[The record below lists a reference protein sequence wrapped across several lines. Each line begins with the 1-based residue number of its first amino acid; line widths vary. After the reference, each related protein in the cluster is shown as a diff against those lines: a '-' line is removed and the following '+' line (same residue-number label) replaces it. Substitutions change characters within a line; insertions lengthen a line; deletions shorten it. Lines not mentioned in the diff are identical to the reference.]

1 MPASQLNPW
10 KSTSV
15 CQPCSAGNLQTS
27 TSLGPPCSEAS
38 PVVSSDRRSGP
49 FIPPAIGVCTSLRES
64 HPSTMSS
71 RSVSTGAST
80 PLEAQGATSPTAHSA
95 VDMPADDERGVNVE
109 RAKSEFAMLE
119 TSLSRQSHTY
129 GRQQTEQPKDVES
142 DAANADDDEDFD
154 LVQYLRSTQSEN
166 SKAGIKSKHVGVSW
180 TNFEVL
186 GNDSM
191 ALNIRTFPDAVTGT
205 FLGPIFKIMAALN
218 KNRGRKLLQNFNGFA
233 KPGEMVLV
241 VGRPGSGCSTFLKTI
256 ANQRGGYIAVNGD
269 VSYGGISAHEFGKKY
284 KSEAVYN
291 EEDDFHFAT
300 LTVQQT
306 LEFALNLKSPG
317 KRLPHQ
323 TVKSLNKEVLD
334 TFLKMLG
341 IPHTANTLVGSATVR
356 GVSGGERKR
365 VSIAECMA
373 SRAAVL
379 SWDNATRGLDASTAL
394 DYAKCMRVFTDIVG
408 LTTFVTLYQPG
419 EGIWEQFDKV
429 MVIDQGRCV
438 YFGPRDKARAYFL
451 DLGFKDYPRQT
462 SADFLSGCTDPNL
475 DRFPEGKT
483 ADDVPSTP
491 ERLEQAFQNSQIYR
505 DMMQQKQEYD
515 AQLEADNNAEKEFR
529 EAVLEDKHRGVRP
542 KSVYTVS
549 FARQVQVLTK
559 RQMQM
564 ILGNRL
570 DIFVSFA
577 TTIAIAL
584 IVGGVFLNLP
594 ETAAGAFTRG
604 GVLFI
609 GLLFN
614 ALTAFNEL
622 PTQMGGRPVLYKQMN
637 YAFYRPSALSLAQ
650 LFADI
655 PLSISKII
663 LFSIILYF
671 MAGLER
677 TAGAFF
683 TFFIFVYTGYL
694 AMSALFRLF
703 GTVCKSYDTAA
714 RLAAVII
721 SALVVFAGYVI
732 PRNAM
737 YRWLFWISLACV
749 GTYIVPRNPPGS
761 NAYPNDVGA
770 NQVCTLPGAQPGN
783 QFVAGNDYLRASFGY
798 DSSDLWLYFGV
809 VVIFFVGLVAVTM
822 IAIEVFSH
830 GSFSSALTI
839 VKKPNKE
846 EQKLN
851 QRLKERASMKEKDAS
866 KQLDVESQP
875 FTWEKIRY
883 TVPVKGGKL
892 QLLDDVYG
900 YCRPG
905 TLTALMG
912 ASGAGKTT
920 LLDVLADRKSIGV
933 ISGDRLIGGKK
944 IGIDFQRGCG
954 YAEQQDIHE
963 GTSTVREA
971 LRFSAYL
978 RQPQHVPKE
987 DKDAYV
993 EDIIE
998 LLEMQEIADA
1008 MIGVP
1013 EFGLG
1018 VGDRKR
1024 VTIGVELAARP
1035 DLLLFLDE
1043 PTSGLDG
1050 QTAYNVVRFL
1060 KKLAASG
1067 QAILC
1072 TIHQP
1077 NALLFEQFDR
1087 LLLLE
1092 RGGKTVYFG
1101 PIGPNATHIV
1111 DYFAERGAKCPEK
1124 VNMAEYMLDAMGA
1137 GSMKRVGNKPWS
1149 QLYLESDLFQE
1160 NLAEIEK
1167 IKQETNASAKAN
1179 EDEGKKKKKQT
1190 EFATSFG
1197 TQVKVVLKR
1206 SLLSTWR
1213 QPDYQFTRLFQHAAI
1228 SLITGLCFLNLSNS
1242 VASLQYRVFGIFMAT
1257 VLPAIILAQIEPFF
1271 IMARS
1276 VFIREDSSKMYS
1288 GTVFAITQ
1296 LIQEVPFSIASAVV
1310 YFLLF
1315 YFPTGFQTGSD
1326 RAGYFFAMLLV
1337 TELFAVTLGQ
1347 AVAAISPSVYIAS
1360 LFNPFLIIIMSLLC
1374 GVTIPYP
1381 NLPHFFKSWLYWV
1394 NPLTYLVSG
1403 LITNEMHELPI
1414 RCTESELARFQP
1426 QSGQTCT
1433 QWAGTF
1439 LNAFGGYLENP
1450 DATADC
1456 GYCQYSRGDDFYAG
1470 LNISFSERGR
1480 NIGIVIAFVA
1490 FNAIATIVASRYI
1503 KYANR

>member
-1 MPASQLNPW
+1 MSDPTSFSGISTPAGPAAMYTPDNRS
-10 KSTSV
+10 
-15 CQPCSAGNLQTS
+15 SANG
-27 TSLGPPCSEAS
+27 
-38 PVVSSDRRSGP
+38 D
-49 FIPPAIGVCTSLRES
+49 
-64 HPSTMSS
+64 H
-71 RSVSTGAST
+71 SVSIDDNSGAKDS
-80 PLEAQGATSPTAHSA
+80 H
-95 VDMPADDERGVNVE
+95 VDVD
-109 RAKSEFAMLE
+109 RAKAEFHQLQ
-119 TSLSRQSHTY
+119 TSLSRQSETT
-129 GRQQTEQPKDVES
+129 RQNSQEAQDIEAGQKGGD
-142 DAANADDDEDFD
+142 NDDDDDFD
-154 LVQYLRSTQSEN
+154 LVQYLRSVQSEN
-166 SKAGIKSKHVGVSW
+166 AQAGIKSKHIGVSW
-180 TNFEVL
+180 SDLEVI

-191 ALNIRTFPDAVTGT
+191 SLNIRTFPDAITGL
-205 FLGPIFKIMAALN
+205 FLGPLFSIMSRLN
-218 KNRGRKLLQNFNGFA
+218 KNRGRKLLQNFNGVA

-256 ANQRGGYIAVNGD
+256 ANQRGGYIGVNGD
-269 VSYGGISAHEFGKKY
+269 VKYGGIPSQEFARKY
-284 KSEAVYN
+284 QGEAVYN
-291 EEDDFHFAT
+291 EEDDVHFPT
-300 LTVQQT
+300 LTVKQT
-306 LEFALNLKSPG
+306 LEFALSLKSPG

-323 TVKSLNKEVLD
+323 TVKSLNEEVLN

-341 IPHTANTLVGSATVR
+341 IPHTANTLVGSAVVR

-373 SRAAVL
+373 SRAAVV
-379 SWDNATRGLDASTAL
+379 SWDNSTRGLDASTAL
-394 DYAKCMRVFTDIVG
+394 DYAKCMRVFTDILG
-408 LTTFVTLYQPG
+408 LTTFITLYQPG

-429 MVIDQGRCV
+429 MVIDEGRCV
-438 YFGPRDKARAYFL
+438 YYGPRIKARQYFL

-462 SADFLSGCTDPNL
+462 SADFCSGCTDPNL
-475 DRFPEGKT
+475 DRFAEGQDEST
-483 ADDVPSTP
+483 VPSTS
-491 ERLEQAFQNSQIYR
+491 ERLEEVYHNSSIYQ
-505 DMMQQKQEYD
+505 DMLRQKQEYD
-515 AQLEADNNAEKEFR
+515 AQIAADRSAEEEFR
-529 EAVLEDKHRGVRP
+529 QAVLEDKHKGVRP
-542 KSVYTVS
+542 KSIYTVS
-549 FARQVQVLTK
+549 FARQVQALTV

-564 ILGNRL
+564 ILGNQF

-577 TTIAIAL
+577 TTITIAL
-584 IVGGVFLNLP
+584 IVGGIFLNLP
-594 ETAAGAFTRG
+594 ETAAGGFTRG

-614 ALTAFNEL
+614 ALTAFSEL
-622 PTQMGGRPVLYKQMN
+622 PTQMGGRPVLFKQMN
-637 YAFYRPSALSLAQ
+637 YAFYRPAALSLAQ
-650 LFADI
+650 LFSDI
-655 PLSISKII
+655 PLSLGRVI

-677 TAGAFF
+677 SAGAFF
-683 TFFIFVYTGYL
+683 TFFLFVYFGYL

-703 GTVCKSYDTAA
+703 GTVCKSYDVAA

-732 PRNAM
+732 PRDAM
-737 YRWLFWISLACV
+737 YRWLFWISYLNPLYFAFSGLMMNEFKNLSLACV

-761 NAYPNDVGA
+761 TQYPDNVGQ
-770 NQVCTLPGAQPGN
+770 NQVCTLPGARAGQ

-798 DSSDLWLYFGV
+798 DSGDLWLYFGV
-809 VVIFFVGLVAVTM
+809 TVIFFVGLVGITM
-822 IAIEVFSH
+822 VAIEIFQH
-830 GSFSSALTI
+830 GKHSSALTI

-851 QRLKERASMKEKDAS
+851 QRLKERASMKEKDSS
-866 KQLDVESQP
+866 KQLDVESKP
-875 FTWEKIRY
+875 FTWEKLCY
-883 TVPVKGGKL
+883 EVPVKGGKR
-892 QLLDDVYG
+892 QLLDNVYG

-933 ISGDRLIGGKK
+933 ISGERLIDGKK
-944 IGIDFQRGCG
+944 IGIEFQRGCG

-963 GTSTVREA
+963 GTATVREA

-978 RQPQHVPKE
+978 RQPPSVPKE

-998 LLEMQEIADA
+998 LLEMQDIADA
-1008 MIGVP
+1008 MIGIP

-1018 VGDRKR
+1018 IGDRKR

-1101 PIGPNATHIV
+1101 DVGPNAKHIV
-1111 DYFAERGAKCPEK
+1111 KYFADRGAECPGN
-1124 VNMAEYMLDAMGA
+1124 VNMAEYMLDAIGA
-1137 GSMKRVGNKPWS
+1137 GSMKRVGDKPWS
-1149 QLYLESDLFQE
+1149 ELYKESDLFQH

-1167 IKQETNASAKAN
+1167 IKQESSSSTSQGSEQSHK
-1179 EDEGKKKKKQT
+1179 T
-1190 EFATSFG
+1190 EYATPFVY
-1197 TQVKVVLKR
+1197 QVKTVLHR
-1206 SLLSTWR
+1206 ALLSTWR

-1228 SLITGLCFLNLSNS
+1228 ALISGLCFLNLDNS
-1242 VASLQYRVFGIFMAT
+1242 VASLQYRIFGIFMAT

-1271 IMARS
+1271 IMSRS

-1288 GTVFAITQ
+1288 GVVFAIVQ
-1296 LIQEVPFSIASAVV
+1296 LIQEVPFGIVSTVV

-1315 YFPTGFQTGSD
+1315 YYPAGFQTGSD

-1337 TELFAVTLGQ
+1337 TEMFAVTLGQ
-1347 AVAAISPSVYIAS
+1347 AIAAISPSIYIAS
-1360 LFNPFLIIIMSLLC
+1360 LFNPFMIVIMSLLC

-1381 NLPHFFKSWLYWV
+1381 NMPSFFRSWLYWV

-1403 LITNEMHELPI
+1403 LVTNEMHNLTVE
-1414 RCTESELARFQP
+1414 CTATELARFNP
-1426 QSGQTCT
+1426 PSGQTCRA
-1433 QWAGTF
+1433 WAGAF
-1439 LNAFGGYLENP
+1439 VDAFGGYLQNP
-1450 DATADC
+1450 DATSDC
-1456 GYCQYSRGDDFYAG
+1456 QYCQYRNGDQFYAG
-1470 LNISFSERGR
+1470 LNIDFSERGR
-1480 NIGIVIAFVA
+1480 NIGLVIVYVA
-1490 FNAIATIVASRYI
+1490 FNAIVTILASRFI

>member
-1 MPASQLNPW
+1 M
-10 KSTSV
+10 
-15 CQPCSAGNLQTS
+15 
-27 TSLGPPCSEAS
+27 
-38 PVVSSDRRSGP
+38 SGP
-49 FIPPAIGVCTSLRES
+49 ATFS
-64 HPSTMSS
+64 
-71 RSVSTGAST
+71 
-80 PLEAQGATSPTAHSA
+80 GATTPAGATAAHTPDASRLGHGENST
-95 VDMPADDERGVNVE
+95 VDMSGDSSPNGHHVDID
-109 RAKSEFAMLE
+109 RAKAEFSMLQ
-119 TSLSRQSHTY
+119 TSLSRQSEATRQNSSSSPQDLEAGKTTSDHT
-129 GRQQTEQPKDVES
+129 
-142 DAANADDDEDFD
+142 DDDDSFD
-154 LVQYLRSTQSEN
+154 LVQYLRSTQSEK
-166 SKAGIKSKHVGVSW
+166 SQAGIKSKHIGVSW
-180 TNFEVL
+180 TNLEVI

-191 ALNIRTFPDAVTGT
+191 SLNIRTFPDAITGT
-205 FLGPIFKIMAALN
+205 FLGPIFKILSRLN
-218 KNRGRKLLQNFNGFA
+218 KNRGRKLLQNFTGVA

-241 VGRPGSGCSTFLKTI
+241 VGLPGSGCSTFLKTI
-256 ANQRGGYIAVNGD
+256 ANQRSGYIAVNGD
-269 VSYGGISAHEFGKKY
+269 VLYEGITAHEFAQKY
-284 KSEAVYN
+284 QGEAVYN
-291 EEDDFHFAT
+291 EEDDVHFPT
-300 LTVQQT
+300 LTVKQT
-306 LEFALNLKSPG
+306 LELALNLKSPG
-317 KRLPHQ
+317 KRLPEQ
-323 TVKSLNKEVLD
+323 TVQSLNQEVLN

-341 IPHTANTLVGSATVR
+341 IPHTADTLVGSAVVR

-379 SWDNATRGLDASTAL
+379 GWDNATRGLDASTAL

-408 LTTFVTLYQPG
+408 LTTFITLYQPG

-429 MVIDQGRCV
+429 MVIDEGRCV
-438 YFGPRDKARAYFL
+438 YYGPRDKARQYFL

-462 SADFLSGCTDPNL
+462 SADFCSGCTDPNL
-475 DRFPEGKT
+475 DRFAEGQDENT
-483 ADDVPSTP
+483 VPSTS
-491 ERLEQAFQNSQIYR
+491 ERLEQAYLQSHFYQNMVR
-505 DMMQQKQEYD
+505 EKEEYD
-515 AQLEADNNAEKEFR
+515 AKVAADRSAEQEFR
-529 EAVLEDKHRGVRP
+529 DAVLEDKHKGVRH
-542 KSVYTVS
+542 KSIYTVS
-549 FARQVQVLTK
+549 FFRQVQVLTV

-564 ILGNRL
+564 ILGNKF

-584 IVGGVFLNLP
+584 IVGGIFLNLP
-594 ETAAGAFTRG
+594 DTAAGGFTRG
-604 GVLFI
+604 SVLFI

-622 PTQMGGRPVLYKQMN
+622 PTQMGGRPVLFKQMN
-637 YAFYRPSALSLAQ
+637 YAFYRPAALSLAQ
-650 LFADI
+650 TFADI
-655 PLSISKII
+655 PLSISRII

-671 MAGLER
+671 MAGLRR

-683 TFFIFVYTGYL
+683 TFFLFVYFGYL

-703 GTVCKSYDTAA
+703 GTVCKSYDVAA

-732 PRNAM
+732 PRDAM
-737 YRWLFWISLACV
+737 YRWLFWISYINPLYFAFSGVMMNEFKGLELACV
-749 GTYIVPRNPPGS
+749 GQYIVPRNPTGS
-761 NAYPNDVGA
+761 NQYPDNVGN
-770 NQVCTLPGAQPGN
+770 NQVCTLPGAISGN
-783 QFVAGNDYLRASFGY
+783 QFVAGNDYIRASFGY
-798 DSSDLWLYFGV
+798 DSGDLWLYFGV
-809 VVIFFVGLVAVTM
+809 VVIFFVGLVGVTM
-822 IAIEVFSH
+822 LAIEFFQH
-830 GSFSSALTI
+830 GQFSSALTI
-839 VKKPNKE
+839 VKKPSKE

-851 QRLKERASMKEKDAS
+851 QRLKERASMKEKDS
-866 KQLDVESQP
+866 SQQLDVESKP
-875 FTWEKIRY
+875 FTWEKLCY
-883 TVPVKGGKL
+883 EVPVKGGKR
-892 QLLDDVYG
+892 QLLDEVYG

-933 ISGDRLIGGKK
+933 ISGERLIDGKK
-944 IGIDFQRGCG
+944 IGIEFQRGCG

-963 GTSTVREA
+963 GTATVREA

-978 RQPQHVPKE
+978 RQPAHVPKS

-998 LLEMQEIADA
+998 LLEMQDIADA
-1008 MIGVP
+1008 MIGMP

-1018 VGDRKR
+1018 IGDRKR

-1101 PIGPNATHIV
+1101 DVGPNAKHIV
-1111 DYFAERGAKCPEK
+1111 KYFGDRGAHCPGN
-1124 VNMAEYMLDAMGA
+1124 VNMAEYMLDAIGA
-1137 GSMKRVGNKPWS
+1137 GSQKRVGNKPWS
-1149 QLYLESDLFQE
+1149 ELYKESDLFQQ

-1167 IKQETNASAKAN
+1167 IKQERGSSSKSDGSHEARK
-1179 EDEGKKKKKQT
+1179 T
-1190 EFATSFG
+1190 EYATSFAF
-1197 TQVKVVLKR
+1197 QVKTVLSR
-1206 SLLSTWR
+1206 ALLSTWR
-1213 QPDYQFTRLFQHAAI
+1213 QPDYQFTRLFQHASIA
-1228 SLITGLCFLNLSNS
+1228 LITGLCFLNLDNS
-1242 VASLQYRVFGIFMAT
+1242 TASLQYRIFGIFMAT

-1296 LIQEVPFSIASAVV
+1296 LIQEVPFGIVSVVV

-1315 YFPTGFQTGSD
+1315 YYPAGFQSGSD

-1347 AVAAISPSVYIAS
+1347 ALAAISPSIYIAS
-1360 LFNPFLIIIMSLLC
+1360 LFNPFMIVIMSLLC

-1381 NLPHFFKSWLYWV
+1381 NMPHFFKSWLYWV

-1403 LITNEMHELPI
+1403 LVTNELHQLPV
-1414 RCTESELARFQP
+1414 RCSQNEFAVFQP
-1426 QSGQTCT
+1426 PSGETC
-1433 QWAGTF
+1433 QAWAATF
-1439 LNAFGGYLENP
+1439 VNAFGGYLQNP
-1450 DATADC
+1450 SATADC
-1456 GYCQYSRGDDFYAG
+1456 QYCQYTDGDQFYATF
-1470 LNISFSERGR
+1470 NMEFSQRGR
-1480 NIGIVIAFVA
+1480 NIGIMIAFVA
-1490 FNAIATIVASRYI
+1490 FNALATIAASRFI

>member
-1 MPASQLNPW
+1 MSDPVSYSGATTPADHTAAP
-10 KSTSV
+10 T
-15 CQPCSAGNLQTS
+15 PET
-27 TSLGPPCSEAS
+27 
-38 PVVSSDRRSGP
+38 
-49 FIPPAIGVCTSLRES
+49 
-64 HPSTMSS
+64 
-71 RSVSTGAST
+71 RSVGNGQHSINMHDASN
-80 PLEAQGATSPTAHSA
+80 PHDGHVDVESA
-95 VDMPADDERGVNVE
+95 KA
-109 RAKSEFAMLE
+109 EFSRLQ
-119 TSLSRQSHTY
+119 TSLSRQSEAT
-129 GRQQTEQPKDVES
+129 RQHSQEPNDIEAGQK
-142 DAANADDDEDFD
+142 ANDDDDEDFD
-154 LVQYLRSTQSEN
+154 LVQYLRSVQSEN
-166 SKAGIKSKHVGVSW
+166 SQAGIKSKHIGVSW
-180 TNFEVL
+180 SDLEVL

-191 ALNIRTFPDAVTGT
+191 SLNIKTFPDAITET
-205 FLGPIFKIMAALN
+205 FVGPIFYILN
-218 KNRGRKLLQNFNGFA
+218 RLKKNRGRKLLQNFTGVA

-256 ANQRGGYIAVNGD
+256 ANHRGGYIGVNGN
-269 VSYGGISAHEFGKKY
+269 VKYGGISSQEFASKY
-284 KSEAVYN
+284 QGEAVYN
-291 EEDDFHFAT
+291 EEDDFHFPT
-300 LTVQQT
+300 LTVKQT
-306 LEFALNLKSPG
+306 LEFALSLKSPG

-323 TVKSLNKEVLD
+323 TVQSLNEEVLT

-341 IPHTANTLVGSATVR
+341 IPHTADTLVGSAVVR

-373 SRAAVL
+373 SRAAVV

-394 DYAKCMRVFTDIVG
+394 DYAKCMRVFTDILG
-408 LTTFVTLYQPG
+408 LTTFITLYQPG

-429 MVIDQGRCV
+429 MVIDEGRCV
-438 YFGPRDKARAYFL
+438 YYGPRTKARQYFL

-462 SADFLSGCTDPNL
+462 SADFCSGCTDPNL
-475 DRFPEGKT
+475 DRFAEGQDET
-483 ADDVPSTP
+483 TVPATSQ
-491 ERLEQAFQNSQIYR
+491 RLEEAYQKSSIYQ
-505 DMMQQKQEYD
+505 DMLREKQEYD
-515 AQLEADNNAEKEFR
+515 AQIEADRSAEQEFR
-529 EAVLEDKHRGVRP
+529 QAVLEDKHKGVRP
-542 KSVYTVS
+542 KSIYTVS
-549 FARQVQVLTK
+549 FARQVQALTV
-559 RQMQM
+559 RQMEM
-564 ILGNRL
+564 ILGNRF

-577 TTIAIAL
+577 TTIIIAL
-584 IVGGVFLNLP
+584 FIGGVFLNLP
-594 ETAAGAFTRG
+594 QTAAGAFTRG

-614 ALTAFNEL
+614 ALTAFSEL
-622 PTQMGGRPVLYKQMN
+622 PTQMGGRPVLFKQMN

-650 LFADI
+650 LFSDI
-655 PLSISKII
+655 PLSISRVI

-671 MAGLER
+671 MAGLQR
-677 TAGAFF
+677 SAGAFF
-683 TFFIFVYTGYL
+683 TFFLFVYFGYL

-703 GTVCKSYDTAA
+703 GTVCKSYDVAA

-721 SALVVFAGYVI
+721 SGLVVFAGYVI
-732 PRNAM
+732 PRDAM
-737 YRWLFWISLACV
+737 YRWLFWISYINPLYFAFSGLMMNEFKDLSFACV
-749 GTYIVPRNPPGS
+749 GSYVVPRNPAGMTQ
-761 NAYPNDVGA
+761 YPDNVGQ
-770 NQVCTLPGAQPGN
+770 NQVCTLAGARAGQ

-798 DSSDLWLYFGV
+798 DSGDLWLYFGIT
-809 VVIFFVGLVAVTM
+809 VIFFVGIVGITM
-822 IAIEVFSH
+822 VAIEVFQH
-830 GSFSSALTI
+830 GKYSSALTI

-851 QRLKERASMKEKDAS
+851 QRLKERATMKEKDSS
-866 KQLDVESQP
+866 KQLDVESKP
-875 FTWEKIRY
+875 FTWEKLCY
-883 TVPVKGGKL
+883 EVPVKGGKR
-892 QLLDDVYG
+892 QLLDNVYG

-933 ISGDRLIGGKK
+933 ISGDRLIDGKK
-944 IGIDFQRGCG
+944 IGIEFQRGCG

-963 GTSTVREA
+963 GTATVREA

-978 RQPQHVPKE
+978 RQPVSVPKE

-998 LLEMQEIADA
+998 LLEMQDIADA

-1018 VGDRKR
+1018 IGDRKR

-1101 PIGPNATHIV
+1101 DVGPNAKHIV
-1111 DYFAERGAKCPEK
+1111 KYFADRGAQCPDK
-1124 VNMAEYMLDAMGA
+1124 VNMAEYMLDAIGA

-1149 QLYLESDLFQE
+1149 DVYKESDLFQQ

-1167 IKQETNASAKAN
+1167 IKSESNSSSSHTSQETHSK
-1179 EDEGKKKKKQT
+1179 EY
-1190 EFATSFG
+1190 ATPFFF
-1197 TQVKVVLKR
+1197 QVRTVLQR
-1206 SLLSTWR
+1206 ALLSTWR

-1228 SLITGLCFLNLSNS
+1228 ALITGLCFLNLSNS
-1242 VASLQYRVFGIFMAT
+1242 VASLQYRIFGIFMAT
-1257 VLPAIILAQIEPFF
+1257 VLPAIILAQIQPFF
-1271 IMARS
+1271 IMARM

-1288 GTVFAITQ
+1288 GTVFAIVQ
-1296 LIQEVPFSIASAVV
+1296 IIQEIPFGILSSVV

-1315 YFPTGFQTGSD
+1315 YYPTGFQFASD
-1326 RAGYFFAMLLV
+1326 RAGYFFAMLMV

-1347 AVAAISPSVYIAS
+1347 AIAAISPSIYIAS
-1360 LFNPFLIIIMSLLC
+1360 LFNPFLIVIMALLC

-1381 NLPHFFKSWLYWV
+1381 NMPKFFRSWLYWV

-1403 LITNEMHELPI
+1403 LITNEMHDLIVE
-1414 RCTESELARFQP
+1414 CTSTEFARFQP
-1426 QSGQTCT
+1426 PTGETCRA
-1433 QWAGTF
+1433 WASSF
-1439 LNAFGGYLENP
+1439 VDAFGGYLQNP
-1450 DATADC
+1450 DATSDC
-1456 GYCQYSRGDDFYAG
+1456 QYCQYRSGDQFFAG
-1470 LNISFSERGR
+1470 LEIKFSQRGR
-1480 NIGIVIAFVA
+1480 NIGIMIAFIA
-1490 FNAIATIVASRYI
+1490 FNAFVTILASRFI